1 VNGGDAAHRKD
12 GRRCR
17 LHHGRRIGRNKVRHR
32 ASPNTT
38 LASRSGKY
46 SALLSMRES
55 ELHTRAHERVNNY
68 KMIPLFLRAAALPP
82 LPQHGSATL
91 ASIRQH
97 GRAAGVHPC
106 SPARPAKGETSRLTR
121 TASRL
126 SSRAQRSMSEAN
138 GALQTRDPGSPVSRL
153 FRMPGYLGPGSARC
167 REPSGMTIERHQQKS
182 NAIALRPRGRPRA
195 PAAPRA
201 VGQNLFRGL
210 RKPNR
215 VF

>member
-1 VNGGDAAHRKD
+1 MTGSVFQSLSQPRAPRRRAHEIERPLRFHHHRAARDQHAQHDLPLHPLRPRQLLEQREAHEPAGDFVNGGDAAHRKD

-106 SPARPAKGETSRLTR
+106 SPARPAKGETSPRR
-121 TASRL
+121 
-126 SSRAQRSMSEAN
+126 
-138 GALQTRDPGSPVSRL
+138 
-153 FRMPGYLGPGSARC
+153 
-167 REPSGMTIERHQQKS
+167 QKP
-182 NAIALRPRGRPRA
+182 IPRGEEA
-195 PAAPRA
+195 
-201 VGQNLFRGL
+201 
-210 RKPNR
+210 
-215 VF
+215 